1 MGIVSTILQVL
12 LIFLF
17 LLLVI
22 LNLVSLEFWNRLMQ
36 KVLIWK
42 LREVDVGDGFNEVD
56 ELFPVI
62 LIFKNVSGIGSHRS
76 NCT

>member
-1 MGIVSTILQVL
+1 MNTILEVL

-56 ELFPVI
+56 ELFPII
-62 LIFKNVSGIGSHRS
+62 LIFKNVSGIGHRS
-76 NCT
+76 DCTQ

>member
-1 MGIVSTILQVL
+1 MGIVSTILEVL

-56 ELFPVI
+56 ELFSVI